1 MYKRKPGESLTEYR
15 DRVLNTISTS
25 FCAAKWYN
33 ATIWLGNGTTT
44 SCHHP
49 PAQDIPL
56 EEIKD
61 NPSAIHNTSHKK
73 LMRKMMLEGKKP
85 AECEYCWRVE
95 GMGPDK
101 VSDRVFKSIIYD
113 EEDVQKL
120 ATLPWDTNVDLKTLE
135 ISFDR
140 ICNLACSYCNSSF
153 STTWGKDIKTNGPYK
168 NLVSDGS
175 GTYKLDGSWADTYKT
190 NPEDNPYLQSFWK
203 WWDASLNKN
212 LEELRVT
219 GGEPLLSPET
229 WKLMDRF
236 ETQQLDMRLS
246 INSNL
251 MPREELITKFI
262 EKSKNIKNIQVYTSC
277 ETVGAQAEY
286 IRDGLK
292 YDYWKGNLTR
302 LITEGNFRD
311 LNVMMT
317 INSLCLFSITD
328 FLDEM
333 YGLKELAKNTDKR
346 KQLLL
351 SLNILRFPS
360 FQSPLALPGHIKD
373 YCRTRLQTWYDA
385 SKTRPLWHVDE
396 LASIERLID
405 YLVAVDA
412 PHRRTSNKITLWRDF
427 KSFYKQYDQ
436 RRGKSISVFP
446 SILTDWFAQLPDTD
460 TSTMT
465 DEQIDE
471 IALKEG
477 WISHSE
483 NPARPGSSP
492 DNSSL

>member
-1 MYKRKPGESLTEYR
+1 
-15 DRVLNTISTS
+15 
-25 FCAAKWYN
+25 
-33 ATIWLGNGTTT
+33 
-44 SCHHP
+44 
-49 PAQDIPL
+49 
-56 EEIKD
+56 
-61 NPSAIHNTSHKK
+61 
-73 LMRKMMLEGKKP
+73 
-85 AECEYCWRVE
+85 
-95 GMGPDK
+95 
-101 VSDRVFKSIIYD
+101 
-113 EEDVQKL
+113 
-120 ATLPWDTNVDLKTLE
+120 
-135 ISFDR
+135 
-140 ICNLACSYCNSSF
+140 
-153 STTWGKDIKTNGPYK
+153 
-168 NLVSDGS
+168 
-175 GTYKLDGSWADTYKT
+175 
-190 NPEDNPYLQSFWK
+190 
-203 WWDASLNKN
+203 
-212 LEELRVT
+212 
-219 GGEPLLSPET
+219 
-229 WKLMDRF
+229 
-236 ETQQLDMRLS
+236 
-246 INSNL
+246 
-251 MPREELITKFI
+251 
-262 EKSKNIKNIQVYTSC
+262 
-277 ETVGAQAEY
+277 
-286 IRDGLK
+286 
-292 YDYWKGNLTR
+292 
-302 LITEGNFRD
+302 
-311 LNVMMT
+311 MMT

-471 IALKEG
+471 TALKEG